1 MVFPA
6 ITHPHKG
13 HRFLLDVM
21 AAGWGDVVAVM
32 LGGRGAADDDVSAA
46 ISELGLAER
55 IVRPGRVPA
64 ADRDALIAGAEA
76 LVFPSEYEGFGA
88 PVIEA
93 MTLGTPVLASDR
105 AALAEVVGDAG
116 LVRPLVV
123 DAWIDALDT
132 VRTRRADLVAA
143 GNVRAAAFTT
153 AASGDA
159 LADAYR
165 LALAVRA

>member
-1 MVFPA
+1 MAQQHLNPDTVFA
-6 ITHPHKG
+6 IPG
-13 HRFLLDVM
+13 LNQV
-21 AAGWGDVVAVM
+21 VVAK
-32 LGGRGAADDDVSAA
+32 GARQIYVS
-46 ISELGLAER
+46 GQ
-55 IVRPGRVPA
+55 VPTGP
-64 ADRDALIAGAEA
+64 DGALQHEVVHGHPTPWNWVNEA